1 MPGVATEV
9 SLGLVGY
16 VAIGPD
22 GSVFVVDDAAGRLLR
37 IKDGQA
43 TIAYAGSAKGGRVG
57 GLAVSPAGK
66 VVVLTTDGLLE
77 ITGDGKSTLI
87 ATLAQL
93 GGVTPGSETPLTYD
107 GAGNLYIANSNGYKV
122 LRRAADG
129 SMSTVAGTGKFAPLL
144 PPLGDGGA
152 ATAAPMSHMTAMVV
166 DTKGDLLIGQ
176 AQGALRMVSV
186 DGTLSTIA
194 GVGTTRVSSSSE
206 VIAPDG
212 TKATDLKL
220 SQVASLAVDLQGRI
234 YVGDSQSGVIFRI
247 NADGTMT
254 FVGGDQVGT
263 VAPTTTGLPANQ
275 TRFADANGLA
285 FDRSGA
291 LLVVEAGL
299 LLKIDGVG
307 AA

>member
-1 MPGVATEV
+1 M
-9 SLGLVGY
+9 
-16 VAIGPD
+16 
-22 GSVFVVDDAAGRLLR
+22 
-37 IKDGQA
+37 
-43 TIAYAGSAKGGRVG
+43 
-57 GLAVSPAGK
+57 SPAGK

-77 ITGDGKSTLI
+77 ITGDGTSTPV

-93 GGVTPGSETPLTYD
+93 GGVTPGSETPLAYD

-144 PPLGDGGA
+144 PPQGDGGA

-166 DTKGDLLIGQ
+166 DTKGNLLIGQ

-194 GVGTTRVSSSSE
+194 GVGATRVSSSNE
-206 VIAPDG
+206 TIAPDG

-220 SQVASLAVDLQGRI
+220 SQVASLAVDSQGRI

-299 LLKIDGVG
+299 LLKIDGV
-307 AA
+307 AAA